1 MGSWVQAPLVVVVA
15 RDQTPTCIVVA
26 GVGANPSGGDRL
38 LLAAGGMW
46 LRAEDL
52 TRCAPC
58 FGIRASCPRHYP
70 RRARHR
76 VATGIELQL
85 LGRYPFRVAVPSAV
99 NLQRIHGF
107 GSRFKTCVAFKTVP
121 MVPTPKWTS
130 SSDTCSAS
138 RSMWRCSPRPGG
150 SRRRSSVSGMRSKTS
165 CSCIMD

>member
-107 GSRFKTCVAFKTVP
+107 GLRFRTEQLILLYTLRTRSWTRGGPGHEKEAGVKTNPRSHEQIWPYTAIE
-121 MVPTPKWTS
+121 
-130 SSDTCSAS
+130 S
-138 RSMWRCSPRPGG
+138 RS
-150 SRRRSSVSGMRSKTS
+150 
-165 CSCIMD
+165 